1 MDLSSSTTVT
11 QQQQQPP
18 RDSGIRTRS
27 STPFDDDGHYTDIH
41 TNDIPKIPTRL
52 RPPAVDNLD
61 HSGLAS
67 DQPMIDEGLTEQ
79 RQTSLN
85 AYLLPREY
93 VNISDASQTTGSGV
107 HDYLELIYSR
117 DGNETAE
124 QRQASPHDYHGLD
137 PSVLA
142 TPRQPP
148 APRAYTSPRHKTPGV
163 GQDVHD
169 TVSVGRNPAY
179 YVGLDSAGRNEY
191 LLPYEYVNSGTTQT
205 ARSNVHRESIAD
217 WPDGSEI
224 STFV

>member
-1 MDLSSSTTVT
+1 
-11 QQQQQPP
+11 
-18 RDSGIRTRS
+18 
-27 STPFDDDGHYTDIH
+27 
-41 TNDIPKIPTRL
+41 
-52 RPPAVDNLD
+52 
-61 HSGLAS
+61 
-67 DQPMIDEGLTEQ
+67 MIDEGLTEQ

-169 TVSVGRNPAY
+169 TVSGGRNPAY
-179 YVGLDSAGRNEY
+179 YVGLDSAAGTNTCCLMSMLTAVLRKPQDRMYTENRSLTGLMAAKFQLSSE
-191 LLPYEYVNSGTTQT
+191 NS
-205 ARSNVHRESIAD
+205 
-217 WPDGSEI
+217 
-224 STFV
+224 F